1 MIPHNVGQQDYQ
13 TLYHLTR
20 LVSTLNM
27 LDCSEQE
34 CYLLDATNET
44 VLNPSVPPNMNLTL
58 IFIVN
63 VSNTLTN
70 AWYWHRSQD

>member
-20 LVSTLNM
+20 LVSTMNA
-27 LDCSEQE
+27 LDQSEHE
-34 CYLLDATNET
+34 CHLLDATNET
-44 VLNPSVPPNMNLTL
+44 VLNPSVPTNMNLTL

-70 AWYWHRSQD
+70 ARCLHRSQD